1 MNMNPALEPFLLAA
15 AILLLLSVVLSR
27 VSDRLGVPALI
38 LFLGIGMLAGSDG
51 PGGIY
56 FDDARLAQGLGVVAL
71 VFILFSGGLDTQWPK
86 VRQVLGP
93 SIVLA
98 TVGVVITAAL
108 MGLFAVLV
116 LGFPPLLGLLLG
128 AIVSSTDAAAVF
140 SVLRSRGV
148 QLRERLRAV
157 LEFESG
163 SNDPMAVLL
172 AIGLIQ
178 LILNQASGS
187 ALIWLFV
194 KQVGLGLLLG
204 YGLARGMVWVLNRL
218 RLHYR
223 GLRFVLSFAL
233 VLFIYSLTAVLG
245 GSGFLAVYVAGLVVG
260 HRRVWDKE
268 ELVSFH
274 DGLAWLMQ
282 VAMFLTLGLLVF
294 PSQFPAVALEG
305 FLAALF
311 LMFVAR
317 PVSVWLSLLPF
328 RMPPGEVLLVGWVGL
343 RGAVPIVLAT
353 FPLLAGVEGASEL
366 FNLVFFTVLLS
377 VTLQGPTLGGVAR
390 RLKVEGEPKVGEA
403 SLAQPAPSEARGRS

>member
-1 MNMNPALEPFLLAA
+1 MNAPTLEPLLLAA

-27 VSDRLGVPALI
+27 VSDRLGMPALLI
-38 LFLGIGMLAGSDG
+38 FLGIGMLAGSDG

-71 VFILFSGGLDTQWPK
+71 VFILFSGGLDTDWPK
-86 VRQVLGP
+86 VRRVLGP
-93 SIVLA
+93 GIALA
-98 TVGVVITAAL
+98 TVGVVVTAGL

-116 LGFPPLLGLLLG
+116 LGFSPLLGLLLG

-140 SVLRSRGV
+140 SVLRSRGTK
-148 QLRERLRAV
+148 LNERLRAL

-172 AIGLIQ
+172 TVGLIE
-178 LILNQASGS
+178 LTLHQASAS
-187 ALIWLFV
+187 ALIWLLV

-204 YGLARGMVWVLNRL
+204 YGLGQSAVWILNRL

-233 VLFIYSLTAVLG
+233 VLLTYSLTAVLG
-245 GSGFLAVYVAGLVVG
+245 GSGFLAVYLAGLVVG
-260 HRRVWDKE
+260 NRRVWGKD
-268 ELVSFH
+268 ELASFH

-294 PSQFPAVALEG
+294 PSQLPAVALEG
-305 FLAALF
+305 FLAAMF
-311 LMFVAR
+311 LMFLAR
-317 PVSVWLSLLPF
+317 PVSVALSLWWFRLPWN
-328 RMPPGEVLLVGWVGL
+328 ELLLVGWVGL

-353 FPLLAGVEGASEL
+353 FPLLARVEGSNEL

-377 VTLQGPTLGGVAR
+377 VTLQGPTLGWVAR
-390 RLKVEGEPKVGEA
+390 QLK
-403 SLAQPAPSEARGRS
+403 AQDTTPTPPPPSKPQSRP